1 MDKSSA
7 FKAKTSLFARVILN
21 AIHDGGGGGGGGGVR
36 GAKKP
41 SPTSFSSVTFT
52 KHRN

>member
-21 AIHDGGGGGGGGGVR
+21 AIHDGGGGGGGGG